1 MRGRLSLAVC
11 CKAVCAGKAAR
22 RRRGWRTSHAHVCN
36 PDGELRLL
44 LAFSLPS
51 MQEGGAKEAAKH
63 SLGFREHEGLIPS
76 LLAGLA
82 RSSVRICGEAP
93 AAPAGQVPLA
103 ALCRQSCGRVPA
115 DGVWSE
121 PSRQLLRCQPSER
134 CRLLTRPQAVQRR
147 AGKALGSQLP
157 GHGERRGTPVGSLG

>member
-1 MRGRLSLAVC
+1 MENG
-11 CKAVCAGKAAR
+11 
-22 RRRGWRTSHAHVCN
+22 HAHVCS
-36 PDGELRLL
+36 PDGELHLL

-51 MQEGGAKEAAKH
+51 VQERGAKEAAKH
-63 SLGFREHEGLIPS
+63 SLGVHEHEGLIPS

-82 RSSVRICGEAP
+82 RSSLRVGGEGP
-93 AAPAGQVPLA
+93 AAPAGQVPPA

-121 PSRQLLRCQPSER
+121 PSQQLLRRQPSER